1 MTVRNGPAP
10 FSALGPAY
18 VFVRAKRE
26 LEMRRLVATICAACI
41 AGILAHGTAIANTE
55 KCERLYSALNEYD
68 EAREA
73 WSNASSDAFSIE
85 LKNDKH
91 TPPLVLELAQRR
103 EAIKEERAIQA
114 LVNLRE
120 ALSMMD
126 AAKDWN
132 IPDYEGVGNFR
143 HMQFYIIAADVAC
156 S

>member
-1 MTVRNGPAP
+1 
-10 FSALGPAY
+10 
-18 VFVRAKRE
+18 
-26 LEMRRLVATICAACI
+26 MRRLVATICAACV
-41 AGILAHGTAIANTE
+41 AGILTHGTAIANTE

-73 WSNASSDAFSIE
+73 LKNASSDEF
-85 LKNDKH
+85 DVRH
-91 TPPLVLELAQRR
+91 TKGVSSLVKKLARQR
-103 EAIKEERAIQA
+103 EDIKEERATQA

-132 IPDYEGVGNFR
+132 IPDYEGVRNFR